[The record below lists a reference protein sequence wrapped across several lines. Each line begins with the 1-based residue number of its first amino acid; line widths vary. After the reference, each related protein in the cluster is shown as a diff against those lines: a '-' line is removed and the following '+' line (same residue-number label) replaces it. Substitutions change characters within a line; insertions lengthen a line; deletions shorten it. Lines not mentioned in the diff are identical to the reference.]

1 MWSLVWLV
9 AGCEWLRAPRRQS
22 CQRPPPQPRP
32 PTPPPIYPCC
42 PCCSSFLLSLT
53 PSTLDGELDLQIF
66 GATTDPANAAAVTAG
81 PVCTGIVSVSGG
93 KVADE
98 PSTPA
103 ACGAGSF
110 SQAGC
115 SPW

>member
-1 MWSLVWLV
+1 MRRGGCIPVFVWV
-9 AGCEWLRAPRRQS
+9 QAASGCSRSIARAAIALTPVLPPCPS
-22 CQRPPPQPRP
+22 CA
-32 PTPPPIYPCC
+32 
-42 PCCSSFLLSLT
+42 CCSSFLLSLT
-53 PSTLDGELDLQIF
+53 PSTLDGELDLTIF
-66 GATTDPANAAAVTAG
+66 GATTNPANAGAVTAG

-98 PSTPA
+98 PSSPA
-103 ACGAGSF
+103 SCGAGSF